1 MSRPTRR
8 CSSKSTGCVTS
19 GYCSRHRAVVDLG
32 ARIAAGERARCMGPS
47 ARSAH
52 PTRRTPTNEH
62 QPPAP
67 GCRGGPG
74 ARARRWRGAADVHVR
89 HRRRLGVAN
98 SQRRDRPT
106 RGRRS
111 ARRIDRRRRSR
122 DRRRRGGAVGTG
134 PRRHGHRRCRT
145 RHRHQRCRATDRDR
159 TRATRHARGTR
170 DLRLR
175 RRGCAPGPRGAGR
188 NQRNDDD
195 RLTDA
200 QATILA
206 AQWPLCLGA
215 DYVVGPAR
223 YGSTDV
229 VVGVDESLELAIA
242 YEAAN
247 CREVAR
253 ARLP

>member
-1 MSRPTRR
+1 MRGTECPHRPSHSPSADAPNTNRR
-8 CSSKSTGCVTS
+8 L
-19 GYCSRHRAVVDLG
+19 LG
-32 ARIAAGERARCMGPS
+32 AAAALVLVL
-47 ARSAH
+47 A
-52 PTRRTPTNEH
+52 
-62 QPPAP
+62 
-67 GCRGGPG
+67 GGVVLQT
-74 ARARRWRGAADVHVR
+74 VHVR

-106 RGRRS
+106 RGRS
-111 ARRIDRRRRSR
+111 ARRIDRRRREPPIAADEVAPSAPVPAVTAT
-122 DRRRRGGAVGTG
+122 DGAELDTGINDAAPPTETELEQLDTPEELGIFASDAVGA
-134 PRRHGHRRCRT
+134 P
-145 RHRHQRCRATDRDR
+145 QDPEVPAATSGS
-159 TRATRHARGTR
+159 T
-170 DLRLR
+170 
-175 RRGCAPGPRGAGR
+175 
-188 NQRNDDD
+188 DD
-195 RLTDA
+195 RLTDS

-229 VVGVDESLELAIA
+229 VVGVDESRELAIA